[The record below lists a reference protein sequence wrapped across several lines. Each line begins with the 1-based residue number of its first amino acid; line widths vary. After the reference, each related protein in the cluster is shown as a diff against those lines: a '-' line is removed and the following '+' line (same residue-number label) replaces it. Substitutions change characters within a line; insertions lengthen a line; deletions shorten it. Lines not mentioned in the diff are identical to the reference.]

1 MPIRAGRICLGMQ
14 MRGELA
20 ISRWTPGRLYT
31 VFLLVC
37 SSRASMLLAQ
47 KKRRCFPALTFFG
60 TTFYFY
66 LIFSFFASMLVF
78 LAFPLPYIFSFWSFW
93 SFLLSFFVFLFL
105 FLFFFPSFV
114 FFRFVLFSLSC
125 FFYLSFFQFFVSF
138 SYPIAAILPCVS
150 GNIVCYPI

>member
-47 KKRRCFPALTFFG
+47 KKRRCFRALTFFG
-60 TTFYFY
+60 TIYFTF
-66 LIFSFFASMLVF
+66 I
-78 LAFPLPYIFSFWSFW
+78 
-93 SFLLSFFVFLFL
+93 
-105 FLFFFPSFV
+105 
-114 FFRFVLFSLSC
+114 
-125 FFYLSFFQFFVSF
+125 
-138 SYPIAAILPCVS
+138 
-150 GNIVCYPI
+150 